1 MLPGLRSLLAEIEGM
16 AHSDSLL
23 HRVPGWPFVDWVP
36 EWDNGCGPGVREG
49 DSSIV
54 NLHWTLALLAAKEV
68 EEGYG
73 DPVLADR
80 CGRLARRSLAA
91 ILARYWDEDRGLLLD
106 TPGAGLASEHAQIFA
121 VLTGL
126 LDAQKTEACLGAL
139 RCGDGLAKATISAS
153 YYLLEAL
160 FLHRQEAEFHRRLDF
175 WRKLPALGFTSTPEG
190 PEPSRSDAHPAW
202 HTLGSIAGI
211 RPAAPAFAQVR
222 IAPLVGPLLH
232 FEATAAHPRG
242 TIQLRY
248 RRSSEAESHFVAVLP
263 DGITGILEF
272 GGETHR
278 LAPGES
284 AVISRNA

>member
-1 MLPGLRSLLAEIEGM
+1 M
-16 AHSDSLL
+16 
-23 HRVPGWPFVDWVP
+23 
-36 EWDNGCGPGVREG
+36 
-49 DSSIV
+49 
-54 NLHWTLALLAAKEV
+54 
-68 EEGYG
+68 
-73 DPVLADR
+73 
-80 CGRLARRSLAA
+80 
-91 ILARYWDEDRGLLLD
+91 LD
-106 TPGAGLASEHAQIFA
+106 TLGVDRASEHAQIFA
-121 VLTGL
+121 ILTGL
-126 LDAQKTEACLGAL
+126 LDAQKTDACLGAL

-190 PEPSRSDAHPAW
+190 PEPSRSDAHAWGAHPAW

-211 RPAAPAFAQVR
+211 RPAAPAFARVR

-248 RRSSEAESHFVAVLP
+248 RRSSDGSAHFVAVLP
-263 DGITGILEF
+263 QGITGVLEF

-278 LAPGES
+278 LAPGENP
-284 AVISRNA
+284 VISRKVS